1 MFKKM
6 KEIAGKPITW
16 GAYGKLC
23 IWAYLIGAIGGL
35 IYCLTTMEYCR
46 DWVILKTHKIK
57 QKVMFWKKWEC

>member
-16 GAYGKLC
+16 GSYGKLC

-35 IYCLTTMEYCR
+35 IYRFATMEYFR
-46 DWVILKTHKIK
+46 DWVAGKCQKILR
-57 QKVMFWKKWEC
+57 KVMFWKRWEC